1 MRVVGDDTG
10 IVPRGAASRSDALP
24 LPVESGKR
32 PAPEDR
38 RPREPPEGPVGRP
51 GRHLDQT
58 ECFAHIDPT
67 DVALR
72 HAGFANQGSDEI
84 LRAGAVLLSQA
95 DEDLHPCAFDRR
107 RHYRIPHPASRLSL
121 QRQQRGRNLR
131 RIEPLE
137 QWIQQGE
144 LRVNAAGRQ
153 ERCQSLPQRFDAVA
167 RAISPGSDGQGREGR
182 DRAEVRQLDRGD
194 EEDGLAAPQLGERG
208 DLVAARERGAE
219 HRIRACLG
227 WCDGAAVPDE
237 RRRRAQRIEG
247 IPQGDGTAKR
257 RDDRQAGA
265 ADRRERTTR
274 LVPPGH
280 GDDPGAPGAPPQK
293 SSPHRGRPAPHP
305 AGRAPGLSGP
315 SSSHRSRACST
326 AGGRTSTTGRPRS
339 SAAFA
344 SASVT
349 RSSVV
354 KGRSVGRD
362 GSAWWRERQR
372 RLGSGCVPL
381 PVRAILP
388 RMTPGSGLSPNLH
401 HLETSATI
409 AISQEAKR
417 RKAAGEDVIDLGAGE
432 PDFPT
437 PSLPSDAG
445 VRAIREGKTHYPANE
460 GILELR
466 AAAAKHLSLLSGGR
480 PVNADNIVV
489 SNGSKQSL
497 FNVCFTLFG
506 PGEVVAIPAP
516 AWVSYP
522 QIVYLSRARPVLVP
536 GEPEWSLKVSVRDL
550 DRVVPGARG
559 LILCSPCNPT
569 GAVYTQAEI
578 KAIAHWAR
586 DRKVWIVADEIYR
599 RIHYGTGPAPSFL
612 DLPDDLLERVVVI
625 YGVSKAYAMTGW
637 RIGLALA
644 PGPVAKAMAA
654 LQSHTT
660 TGANHPAQF
669 AAAVALGDDQVER
682 DVARMVAEFRKRRD
696 VVVAR
701 FRQELPGVEFVE
713 PLGAFYFFFR
723 VDSFGGITGTEFCT
737 RLVTT
742 TGVALVPGA
751 AFGDDR
757 YVRLSYAAALDNIQK
772 ALDRING
779 FAKKLAD

>member
-1 MRVVGDDTG
+1 MKKTGSPPPSRASAATSSRLGSAVQSTASGRASGGVMGPPFQTNGVVA
-10 IVPRGAASRSDALP
+10 PNASRASRGAMERRNDGTTANRARQTGGSGRPVSSTGGMPTTRARRACRSRKSVSKAGFQLNTMRRASRVSPSTVSSTAAPSPSARASGHASTTVVTASSLSAARSSSAARSLGAP
-24 LPVESGKR
+24 ASMSTERSFKTRPV
-32 PAPEDR
+32 
-38 RPREPPEGPVGRP
+38 RPRPV
-51 GRHLDQT
+51 T
-58 ECFAHIDPT
+58 A
-67 DVALR
+67 
-72 HAGFANQGSDEI
+72 
-84 LRAGAVLLSQA
+84 
-95 DEDLHPCAFDRR
+95 
-107 RHYRIPHPASRLSL
+107 
-121 QRQQRGRNLR
+121 
-131 RIEPLE
+131 
-137 QWIQQGE
+137 WM
-144 LRVNAAGRQ
+144 
-153 ERCQSLPQRFDAVA
+153 ERS
-167 RAISPGSDGQGREGR
+167 S
-182 DRAEVRQLDRGD
+182 
-194 EEDGLAAPQLGERG
+194 
-208 DLVAARERGAE
+208 
-219 HRIRACLG
+219 
-227 WCDGAAVPDE
+227 GAA
-237 RRRRAQRIEG
+237 A
-247 IPQGDGTAKR
+247 THS
-257 RDDRQAGA
+257 A
-265 ADRRERTTR
+265 ALASSAHTTSTR
-274 LVPPGH
+274 GPTPG
-280 GDDPGAPGAPPQK
+280 PC
-293 SSPHRGRPAPHP
+293 
-305 AGRAPGLSGP
+305 PGLGGP

-388 RMTPGSGLSPNLH
+388 PMTPGSGLSPNLH

-612 DLPDDLLERVVVI
+612 DLPDELLERVVVI

-644 PGPVAKAMAA
+644 LGGAGGALAKAMAA

-660 TGANHPAQF
+660 TGANHPAQV
-669 AAAVALGDDQVER
+669 AAAAALGDDRVEQ
-682 DVARMVAEFRKRRD
+682 DVGRMVAEFRKRRD
-696 VVVAR
+696 LVVSR
-701 FRQELPGVEFVE
+701 FRQDLPGVEFVE

-723 VDSFGGITGTEFCT
+723 VDSFGGIGGTEFCT
-737 RLVTT
+737 RLITT

-757 YVRLSYAAALDNIQK
+757 YVRLSYAAATDSLHK
-772 ALDRING
+772 ALDRIIG
-779 FAKKLAD
+779 FAKKLSD